1 MDEQD
6 EPNSAEAEI
15 EVEQQ
20 LSLEEQRD
28 LLLRDHRQLDDHI
41 REIQS
46 FAYVDQ
52 LEIQRL
58 KKKKLHLKDSIEF
71 LKDQLI
77 PDWNA

>member
-6 EPNSAEAEI
+6 EPNSAKAEI
-15 EVEQQ
+15 EVEQE
-20 LSLEEQRD
+20 LSLEEQLA
-28 LLLRDHRQLDDHI
+28 LLLQEHRELDKHI
-41 REIQS
+41 KDVQG

-71 LKDQLI
+71 IKDQLI